1 MGDDSSSANRR
12 SVLKRGVMLCA
23 GVFGI
28 GAGAA
33 NAASPRPAATAPKA
47 ETLRLYGRG
56 WSIDV
61 RGRRFG
67 QLPGPGDR
75 ANVYG
80 EILDRPH
87 GSKVGE
93 FYSAWIHAG
102 SPFGDSGF
110 AAGSLELHTFK
121 LADGSIFGLGAPAG
135 EEGVFAI
142 SGGTGR
148 YAGARGTYVARQRP
162 HGLGGDGTA
171 EFTLTL
177 TT

>member
-1 MGDDSSSANRR
+1 MANDSTTANRR
-12 SVLKRGVMLCA
+12 SILRRGVLLCA
-23 GVFGI
+23 GVFGA

-33 NAASPRPAATAPKA
+33 SAATSRQPATAATA
-47 ETLRLYGRG
+47 ETLRLYGRN

-102 SPFGDSGF
+102 SPFGDAGF
-110 AAGSLELHTFK
+110 EAGSLELHTFK
-121 LADGSIFGLGAPAG
+121 LTDGSVFGLGAPAG

-148 YAGARGTYVARQRP
+148 YAGARGSYVARQRP

-171 EFTLTL
+171 EFILTL

>member
-1 MGDDSSSANRR
+1 MGNDGSSANRR
-12 SVLKRGVMLCA
+12 SVLKSGLLLCA
-23 GVFGI
+23 GAFGL
-28 GAGAA
+28 GAGGAA
-33 NAASPRPAATAPKA
+33 AAAPRQPAAAARP
-47 ETLRLYGRG
+47 ETLRLYGRN
-56 WSIDV
+56 WRIDV
-61 RGRRFG
+61 RGHRFG
-67 QLPGPGDR
+67 QLPGQGDR

-80 EILDRPH
+80 ELLDRPQ
-87 GSKVGE
+87 GTKLGE

-102 SPFGDSGF
+102 SPFGDPGF

-121 LADGSIFGLGAPAG
+121 LADGSLFGLGAPAG

-142 SGGTGR
+142 AGGTGR
-148 YAGARGTYVARQRP
+148 YAGVRGSYVARQRP

>member
-1 MGDDSSSANRR
+1 MDSNGSDANRR
-12 SVLKRGVMLCA
+12 SILKRGCLLCA
-23 GVFGI
+23 GVFGV
-28 GAGAA
+28 GAGSASAA
-33 NAASPRPAATAPKA
+33 APRQAAAAARA
-47 ETLRLYGRG
+47 ETLRLDGRN

-80 EILDRPH
+80 ELLGRPH
-87 GSKVGE
+87 GRKVGE
-93 FYSAWIHAG
+93 FYSAWIYAG
-102 SPFGDSGF
+102 SPFGDTGF

-135 EEGVFAI
+135 EEGEFAI

-148 YAGARGTYVARQRP
+148 YAGARGSYIARQRP

-171 EFTLTL
+171 EFILTL
-177 TT
+177 TM